1 MAPFRALLL
10 AALVLVGCTKSTG
23 EYLSDLDAI
32 SPDRGDLTTF
42 EDASLIFDE
51 GQLGHEAF
59 AGLVTADE
67 MTLPQAIRT
76 LSHATKFLGLARDN
90 TLLQSDAAV
99 AIGHM
104 VTRIPVPPVAS
115 ELKKLESGQEAYD
128 HFTELLKARE
138 PMEIAGAIDRLN
150 SSDAVVVSE
159 ALQLLRSKTDQNFG
173 RDIEAWRGWYETRK
187 ADFHAEFIRLSRG
200 PLEILGGY
208 RYQNA
213 SQARAVL
220 RVLSA
225 WLLKYFDP
233 ELRDV
238 AVPAA
243 MKVGR
248 QAAVYALSEAL
259 IGARDPQVRADVA
272 DAMAAITDVTFQVP
286 LARRLEREKDPR
298 TATRIIKA
306 LRWYPSRRTILA
318 ILTAM
323 ATLDDTRVDIV
334 GSEVLNALTGAGLEG
349 DIELW
354 TSWWKDKGHDQ
365 WP

>member
-1 MAPFRALLL
+1 MAPFRALVL

-23 EYLSDLDAI
+23 EYLADLNAI
-32 SPDRGDLTTF
+32 SPDRGDLSTF

-59 AGLVTADE
+59 AGLVTAEE
-67 MTLPQAIRT
+67 MTLPEAIRA

-90 TLLQSDAAV
+90 SLLQSDAAV
-99 AIGHM
+99 MIGHM
-104 VTRIPVPPVAS
+104 VTRIPIPPIDV
-115 ELKKLESGQEAYD
+115 ELKKLSSGQEAYD

-159 ALQLLRSKTDQNFG
+159 ALQVLRSRTQEDFG
-173 RDIEAWRGWYETRK
+173 RDIEAWRGWYETK
-187 ADFHAEFIRLSRG
+187 KEELHGEFVRQSRG
-200 PLEILGGY
+200 PIEVLGAF
-208 RYQNA
+208 RYHDA

-225 WLLKYFDP
+225 WLVQYYDP
-233 ELRDV
+233 EIRDV

-248 QAAVYALSEAL
+248 QAAVYALNEAL
-259 IGARDPQVRADVA
+259 IGARDAQVRADVA
-272 DAMAAITDVTFQVP
+272 DAMAAIADVSFQEP
-286 LARRLEREKDPR
+286 LTRRLEREKDAR
-298 TATRIIKA
+298 TAVRIIKA

-318 ILTAM
+318 ILTSM
-323 ATLDDTRVDIV
+323 ATLDDTRVNVV
-334 GSEVLNALTGAGLEG
+334 GAEVLNALTGAGIEG

-354 TSWWKDKGHDQ
+354 TAWWKDQGHDR